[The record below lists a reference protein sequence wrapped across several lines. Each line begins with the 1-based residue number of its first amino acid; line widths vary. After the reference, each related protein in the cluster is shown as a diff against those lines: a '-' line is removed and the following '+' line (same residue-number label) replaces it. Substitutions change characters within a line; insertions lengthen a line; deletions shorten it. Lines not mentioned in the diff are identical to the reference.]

1 MLLLPS
7 GRYNSR
13 CTARRVQA
21 VILLQSLD
29 IVCCLLSFNYMENS
43 IAGAVFYKICGRCL

>member
-21 VILLQSLD
+21 LVLLQSLD
-29 IVCCLLSFNYMENS
+29 IVCCLLRFSYMENS
-43 IAGAVFYKICGRCL
+43 MGCAVS